1 MKEIIIRLE
10 NHKIINIST
19 LRWLL
24 KLFNIQ
30 IRFDPSLTAKNIRC
44 PLCDEKMS
52 SYWHRI
58 SKPLVDA
65 LLKLYLA
72 GGVSHLR
79 DLNLTVSQNNN
90 FQKLHYF
97 ELAKSDG
104 TGEYT
109 IEDRGVD
116 FLLGRIKIPKKVRTF
131 RNEVIEKSDE
141 LVGVK
146 NVDSNFE
153 YPPDYSFQSETVAG
167 PRMDS
172 RKEIKFEKLPV

>member
-10 NHKIINIST
+10 NHKIKNIST

-30 IRFDPSLTAKNIRC
+30 IRFDPTLTAKNIRC
-44 PLCDEKMS
+44 PLCNEKMF
-52 SYWHRI
+52 SYWHKI
-58 SKPLVDA
+58 NKPLVDA

-79 DLNLTVSQNNN
+79 DLDLTISQNNN

-97 ELAKSDG
+97 ELATSNG
-104 TGEYT
+104 SGEYT
-109 IEDRGVD
+109 IKDNGVD
-116 FLLGRIKIPKKVRTF
+116 FLLGRIKIPKRIKTF
-131 RNEVIEKSDE
+131 RNEIIEKSDE
-141 LVGVK
+141 LVDVK
-146 NVDSNFE
+146 NVDSGFE
-153 YPPDYSFQSETVAG
+153 YPADYSAQSETVAG

-172 RKEIKFEKLPV
+172 QTEMKL

>member
-30 IRFDPSLTAKNIRC
+30 IKLDPALTTKNIYC

-52 SYWHRI
+52 AYWHNLN
-58 SKPLVDA
+58 KFLVDA

-72 GGVSHLR
+72 GGFAHLR
-79 DLNLTVSQNNN
+79 DLDLTVSQTLN

-97 ELAKSDG
+97 GLAISNG
-104 TGEYT
+104 SGEYT

-116 FLLGRIKIPKKVRTF
+116 FLLGRIKIPKKILTF
-131 RNEVIEKSDE
+131 RNEVIKKSDE

-146 NVDSNFE
+146 EINADFE
-153 YPPDYSFQSETVAG
+153 YPSDYSSQSETVAG
-167 PRMDS
+167 PRMDAQT
-172 RKEIKFEKLPV
+172 EMKL